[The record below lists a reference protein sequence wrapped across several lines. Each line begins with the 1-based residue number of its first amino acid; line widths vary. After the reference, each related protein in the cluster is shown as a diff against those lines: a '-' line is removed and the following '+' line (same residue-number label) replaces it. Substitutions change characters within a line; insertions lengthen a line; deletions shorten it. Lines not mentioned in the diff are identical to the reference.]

1 MTSVSKLATVT
12 FIMWFLVRIG
22 FSPTS
27 VARPAQPLKS
37 SNDSL
42 ALAFAFFQQRLPQLS
57 F

>member
-1 MTSVSKLATVT
+1 
-12 FIMWFLVRIG
+12 MWFLVRIG

-37 SNDSL
+37 PNDSL